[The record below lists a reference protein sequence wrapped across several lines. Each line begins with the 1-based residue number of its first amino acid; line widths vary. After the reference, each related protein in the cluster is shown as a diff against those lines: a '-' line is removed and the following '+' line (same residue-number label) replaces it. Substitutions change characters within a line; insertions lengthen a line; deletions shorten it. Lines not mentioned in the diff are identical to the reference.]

1 MRKEIQFFSSWR
13 IKNKSVHDETFDWH
27 CISRPSTI
35 DRHDNRFSFCFHQ
48 EREDPKQTFTILSIF
63 FLSQGQGGE
72 GVYSRV
78 LIISVTNMY
87 IQNNERRKKKNNNV
101 KKGVRKRNASL
112 CQNHWYMPII
122 DCHGQG
128 KKRIGFKKE
137 AFKSIQSCHRQGI
150 EESHT
155 LMNRKKDRGHTHTHE
170 ADCD

>member
-1 MRKEIQFFSSWR
+1 LFSSR
-13 IKNKSVHDETFDWH
+13 ERRPQTDFYDIKY
-27 CISRPSTI
+27 
-35 DRHDNRFSFCFHQ
+35 
-48 EREDPKQTFTILSIF
+48 F

-128 KKRIGFKKE
+128 KKRIGFKRKPSNPSR
-137 AFKSIQSCHRQGI
+137 AAIVRGSK
-150 EESHT
+150 SHT
-155 LMNRKKDRGHTHTHE
+155 L
-170 ADCD
+170 